1 MTTLNHVSTPTIT
14 NGRCHQDEISIF
26 ARRYTENVRQK
37 HQRLA
42 SHLDPRKF
50 SDHDHF
56 CDHLKS
62 LESITGHHSF
72 LDEKLGGRGQA
83 YRDGQKRHPLAR
95 AVGYR
100 GLFDF
105 IRQHPRGGLNP
116 QALVNDVLG
125 GSGTLAGA
133 SNMLLPYYEQPY
145 FVTSDPNPSQVL
157 EALNRGFPAVPQA
170 AQATLLLSGAI
181 DHAIL
186 AYGTHH
192 IPRPDRPS
200 AVAEVFRYLKPGGQ
214 IILQDF
220 EEESPTA
227 RWYSEA
233 IDQFSITG
241 HKCDHFSTSEM
252 RELLDDAGFTDVK
265 VVLQYD
271 AFIFEGSNP
280 LIVRGQLLE
289 HLMHMFGL
297 VKLARRVDESEADYH
312 DRLDETLSPFATFS
326 SSEVDFEPTAVP
338 KFTLSQV
345 KPGLWR
351 AEFPRVALV
360 AIGTKPL

>member
-1 MTTLNHVSTPTIT
+1 MTLNHSLAPHRSHD
-14 NGRCHQDEISIF
+14 RCHRDDVCKF
-26 ARRYTENVRQK
+26 AQRLTETVHQK
-37 HQRLA
+37 HQRLEA
-42 SHLDPRKF
+42 NLDPEKF
-50 SDHDHF
+50 GQIDRL
-56 CDHLKS
+56 CEHLES
-62 LESITGHHSF
+62 LEGITGHHSF

-83 YRDGQKRHPLAR
+83 YRDGQKRYPLAR

-100 GLFDF
+100 TLFDF
-105 IRQHPRGGLNP
+105 IRRHPRGGLNP
-116 QALVNDVLG
+116 RALVNDVLG
-125 GSGTLAGA
+125 GSGTLASA
-133 SNMLLPYYEQPY
+133 ANQLLPFYEQPY

-157 EALNRGFPAVPQA
+157 EALNRGLPAVPQA
-170 AQATLLLSGAI
+170 AQSTLLLSAAI

-192 IPRPDRPS
+192 VPREDRPS

-220 EEESPTA
+220 DEDSPTA
-227 RWYSEA
+227 RWYSVA
-233 IDQFSITG
+233 IDQYSMTG

-252 RELLDDAGFTDVK
+252 RELLDDAGFKNVK
-265 VVLQYD
+265 VVPQYD
-271 AFIFEGSNP
+271 AFIFDGADP
-280 LIVRGQLLE
+280 LMVRGQLLE
-289 HLMHMFGL
+289 HLVQMFGL
-297 VKLARRVDESEADYH
+297 VKLARNANENDGEYH
-312 DRLDETLSPFATFS
+312 DRLDATLSPFATFS
-326 SSEVDFEPTAVP
+326 AGDINFEPTAVP